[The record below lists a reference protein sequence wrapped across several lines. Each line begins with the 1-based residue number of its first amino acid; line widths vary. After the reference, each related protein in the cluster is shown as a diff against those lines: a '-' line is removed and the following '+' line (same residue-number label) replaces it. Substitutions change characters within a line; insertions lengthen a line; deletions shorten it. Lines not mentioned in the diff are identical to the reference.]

1 MSFTSIAASS
11 TIAGVINVQWT
22 GAANTNYKLY
32 WGEEL
37 NDTADDLET
46 VSTNG
51 LTYTGGQ
58 FISVYG
64 LTHGSAYYF
73 MLVNVSTSPATK
85 TFYEVGGNPT
95 AITAPQTALDT
106 TFDATS
112 HESGLA
118 IVSGRESGAA
128 PVDAVLDGE
137 AFIYFNQISGNRL
150 YTAQAYSI
158 QNGQTSTLP
167 TVSASSLT
175 SPIKLENLSSD
186 VEYSIRLY
194 VQVLNSASSTD
205 LNTAYVRSRGVY
217 ADGTVSGSSTLPAPG
232 APTFVDKT
240 ANEYAEDNNEPNL
253 TVSVAFNTTVPA
265 GSKVNIYARTA
276 GDSDTDQLI
285 GTSTLQTVDNLN
297 ASTILEVMV
306 NGWDQSSSKV
316 MVAEFEPPL
325 YSTYLTSDK
334 SDESTNS
341 TTSISTF
348 ATITNAAF
356 TFDVDDTTKLSDHSD
371 GITFQA
377 NFSISALPNVDLSNS
392 QPALSC
398 LVVDDDHNTVSTVT
412 ISFPIDLIVNN
423 PSAVVAAQSVSAEF
437 TTRSSLSAESNYL
450 QSGVTYYFQCIMEST
465 NLNTYAHGKS
475 TRRIFI
481 GPSVLDQLSAPM
493 VSLNAS
499 NSVILDAK
507 FLNSNHAS
515 NMSYKLFAYQESDF
529 DENGDLSGDGD
540 DLGAILSKD
549 LTSDAQEIDISDLN
563 ADEYKF
569 RVEVLSTLAAEQTA
583 TSKYFNAYA
592 EHGTMTS
599 AFLTINEELNV
610 PTAVNIISDTSSAN
624 AVKVS
629 FDTTYSGAPTS
640 LKEALDN
647 SISAHANLNT
657 VPSGTHTPA
666 APNSVAASD
675 LQYLD
680 DTLTAMTLI
689 TAGDVAGEGNAKT
702 PVLSME
708 DVEAAE
714 TALVGDANV
723 QSLVDE
729 YVPLHEAFVKQ
740 GIDFHLFLNK
750 TEAVEGSKGFKE
762 NLESIVLAASEGV
775 TAAVAAADGSGRTVL
790 DILISTINSSIAF
803 SSIQG
808 ANVSKIPSTN
818 TLLSAVSGNADLG
831 NFTHSDALMYAS
843 LQLSYQGGQTF
854 SHNGSTLT
862 LASARAS
869 TTDGWTALKNAL
881 TDSLRVWENSYMDTW
896 KTEFDSAF
904 SVFNNSRN
912 AWYLKS
918 VALHAQLDAE
928 DVPRTTELLNNAVI
942 FKIAMIAA
950 YEAQNDGIDD
960 SIMSMSFAGLS
971 DPNNADKLADIATA
985 QSALG
990 DSMKDSFGM
999 RFSHESDM
1007 NDGTDGLS
1015 PNYYDPTDIPGW
1027 DSSAFTAMFNE
1038 EGPFELNGMEI
1049 SVDMSSTGLVHDT
1062 IDYFFVEVYRK
1073 SLMHA
1078 NGFENHYVE
1087 GTWETVDAV
1096 EVFTST
1102 KQTSTSAAVPSIQLD
1117 EAVISA
1123 VAPKSDEEGGVS
1135 ITFSLSNNAP
1145 VGQSYELRSYEDAA
1159 MTTMP
1164 GPRSEIPSTDIYD
1177 IGLSLTSFVGTGA
1190 NAFKDQIAYYMKLV
1204 TNASVSTITD
1214 NGIDV
1219 NVAYLKS
1226 ESAFANAVIASL
1238 QLDNNALVNLKMVPS
1253 SSKSSTIELYQKINI
1268 NDPLLSDANQQKV
1281 EYNYILHAD
1290 VSGVERDFKEL
1301 NIAHADWT
1309 EKDIDGADER
1319 IGGTLGDVWHMYE
1332 MTKDSTW
1339 AFQSDQGVTY
1349 EMESIEKVTTSISS
1363 DETHLINSASV
1374 KESLAPVEF
1383 SVTMEAITDIN
1394 VALDSTNQSNILV
1407 SFRDP
1412 ASDTLTANRIYKVT
1426 ATETTPV
1433 SGEVADEHSMLFK
1446 DGELVA
1452 TDGINDAEADISSTR
1467 DSDNFMTATFTD
1479 SLDILKEYTFSVVQM
1494 SYEGFI
1500 ATSSSISASIV
1511 TAGVLSAPSM
1521 DTASLTPGLK
1531 ANSLK
1536 LKWRNPNGAENQYF
1550 IQSIYPNQP
1559 VDTVSTW
1566 TVTASNDP
1574 DVDNELDIYQQYIE
1588 AGTHINVTIAIQ
1600 AIPLDPSSSTIQ
1612 SSAIYLSAT
1621 PPLEISIS
1629 AATVTATYD
1638 DANPSMTIAGLPA
1651 GADPNETMNYRVQV
1665 FSFGSQEDVDDN
1677 TDLSSMKYAELI
1689 FDSNQYDTTYGNPF
1703 KTVSDGNIQFFLD
1716 GSNIRK
1722 ETEYSVKV
1730 FANVSITGSF
1740 ADADYNVLY
1749 TSPMMGTEGI
1759 SFTNPA

>member
-1 MSFTSIAASS
+1 MSFISIAASS

-32 WGEEL
+32 WGTEL
-37 NDTADDLET
+37 NDAGDDLKT

-73 MLVNVSTSPATK
+73 MLVNVSNSPATK
-85 TFYEVGGNPT
+85 TLYKDGTGTAT

-106 TFDATS
+106 TFDATA

-128 PVDAVLDGE
+128 PADAVLDGE

-265 GSKVNIYARTA
+265 GSKVKIYARTA
-276 GDSDTDQLI
+276 DDSNTDQLI

-306 NGWDQSSSKV
+306 NGWDQSSSKK

-377 NFSISALPNVDLSNS
+377 NFSITNLPAVNLSNS

-412 ISFPIDLIVNN
+412 ISFPNDLIVED
-423 PSAVVAAQSVSAEF
+423 PSAVAAQSVSAEF

-465 NLNTYAHGKS
+465 DLNTYAHGKS

-507 FLNSNHAS
+507 FLNSNHAYD
-515 NMSYKLFAYQESDF
+515 MSYKLFAYQESDF

-549 LTSDAQEIDISDLN
+549 LSGDAQEIDISALN

-610 PTAVNIISDTSSAN
+610 PIAVNIISDTSSAN

-629 FDTTYSGAPTS
+629 FDTTYNGAPTS

-647 SISAHANLNT
+647 AISAHANLNA
-657 VPSGTHTPA
+657 VPSGTFGA
-666 APNSVAASD
+666 DVSD
-675 LQYLD
+675 LAYLD
-680 DTLTAMTLI
+680 ATMAAMNLI
-689 TAGDVAGEGNAKT
+689 TAQDITTAPKT
-702 PVLSME
+702 PVASME
-708 DVEAAE
+708 AVEAAE

-750 TEAVEGSKGFKE
+750 TEAIEGSKGFKE

-775 TAAVAAADGSGRTVL
+775 TAAVAANDGSGRTVL
-790 DILISTINSSIAF
+790 DILVSTINSSISF

-818 TLLSAVSGNADLG
+818 TLLSAVSGNVYLG

-928 DVPRTTELLNNAVI
+928 GVQRTTELLNNAVI

-1038 EGPFELNGMEI
+1038 KGHLTNAFELNGMEI

-1159 MTTMP
+1159 MTTRP

-1281 EYNYILHAD
+1281 EYNYILHAN

-1339 AFQSDQGVTY
+1339 AFQSDKGVTY

-1374 KESLAPVEF
+1374 KESLSAVEF

-1412 ASDTLTANRIYKVT
+1412 AAYTLTANRIYKVT
-1426 ATETTPV
+1426 ATETNPV
-1433 SGEVADEHSMLFK
+1433 AGEVADEHSMLFK

-1467 DSDNFMTATFTD
+1467 DSDNFMTASFTA

-1574 DVDNELDIYQQYIE
+1574 DVDNELDLYQQYIE

-1600 AIPLDPSSSTIQ
+1600 AIPLDPSSSTIE

-1629 AATVTATYD
+1629 SATVTATYD
-1638 DANPSMTIAGLPA
+1638 DANPSMTIAGLPST
-1651 GADPNETMNYRVQV
+1651 ADPNQTMNYRVQV
-1665 FSFGSQEDVDDN
+1665 FSFGVQGDVDSS

-1703 KTVSDGNIQFFLD
+1703 ETVSDGNIQFFLS
-1716 GSNIRK
+1716 GANIRK
-1722 ETEYSVKV
+1722 ETEYCVKV

-1749 TSPMMGTEGI
+1749 TSPMMESENV